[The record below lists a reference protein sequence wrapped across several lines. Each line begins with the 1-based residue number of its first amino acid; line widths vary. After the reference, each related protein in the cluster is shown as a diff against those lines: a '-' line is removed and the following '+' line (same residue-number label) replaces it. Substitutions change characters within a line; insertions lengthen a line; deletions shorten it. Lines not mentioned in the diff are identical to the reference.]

1 MDYKNLIVKGI
12 ADSGLPGS
20 EQAKVVV
27 EERVGMTL
35 SDLDKIIQRAASLD
49 IPVEEIIMMCAKYY
63 TETHVQFLEEED
75 PSD

>member
-27 EERVGMTL
+27 QERIGMTL
-35 SDLDKIIQRAASLD
+35 NDLDKTIQRAASLD
-49 IPVEEIIMMCAKYY
+49 IPVEEIIMLCAKHYAD
-63 TETHVQFLEEED
+63 THVQFLEEGD
-75 PSD
+75 SGD